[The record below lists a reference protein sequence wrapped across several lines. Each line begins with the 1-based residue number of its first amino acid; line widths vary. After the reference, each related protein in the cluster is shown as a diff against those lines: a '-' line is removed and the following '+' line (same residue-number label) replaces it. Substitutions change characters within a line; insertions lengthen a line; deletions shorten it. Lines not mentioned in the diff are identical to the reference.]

1 MTTTK
6 TLNKSACKTNS
17 NQCKNLTKHNIINLV
32 HDNLIH
38 KECSVN
44 DFISNSKAL
53 KKTIRVCLIALVQ

>member
-53 KKTIRVCLIALVQ
+53 KKKQ